1 MVSSPADVSA
11 LRPKPWRPGALRQ
24 LRLRHAVRVPRID
37 PRAAFGAKL
46 RAEAAVSRLT
56 IPKLLV
62 TSERDWL
69 VDPEHGRALAVAAA
83 PPVDY
88 VHFDLPGNLHA
99 DGLVTFAPARLLRL
113 LDRWLARHSP
123 A

>member
-1 MVSSPADVSA
+1 MLSRRRFALTSSLAIGSIA
-11 LRPKPWRPGALRQ
+11 WPGSL
-24 LRLRHAVRVPRID
+24 
-37 PRAAFGAKL
+37 RAAAGMRSLSSAQRNWL
-46 RAEAAVSRLT
+46 LAVLPAEDKRYDAFA
-56 IPKLLV
+56 KLLV

-69 VDPEHGRALAVAAA
+69 VDPEHGRALARAAA

-99 DGLVTFAPARLLRL
+99 DALVTFAPTRLLRV
-113 LDRWLARHSP
+113 LDRWLARHAP